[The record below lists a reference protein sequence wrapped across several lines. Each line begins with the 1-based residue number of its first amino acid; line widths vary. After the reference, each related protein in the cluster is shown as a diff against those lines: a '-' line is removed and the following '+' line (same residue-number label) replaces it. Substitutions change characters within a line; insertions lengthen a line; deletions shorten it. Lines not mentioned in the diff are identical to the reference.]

1 MKQMNAPSSK
11 LARLLETDPRA
22 TTVLI
27 RGLVG
32 AVFLSEGIQK
42 FITPEKVGAG
52 RFAKIGFENPEL
64 LAAFVGANEIL
75 FGLALCLGLLVR
87 LSVLPIIVIMFTA
100 LATTKVPI
108 FLQNGFWEMAHAART
123 DLSMLTG
130 SIFLLI
136 EGAGKWSLDGL
147 ISKRLKSR

>member
-1 MKQMNAPSSK
+1 MKQINAPSSK

-52 RFAKIGFENPEL
+52 RFAKIGFENPEC

-75 FGLALCLGLLVR
+75 FGLALFLGLLVR

-123 DLSMLTG
+123 DFSMLTG